1 MQTFDTSYGYDRFSF
16 KLGLNDIIISRHPL
30 SFNGKKLLIGV
41 YNDLDNVIINTS
53 INLSINNKI
62 PLKSA
67 PDGKYYLNIYSN
79 SGRIIDNRYYAY
91 FQPRSISLLVKNNR
105 WHFIVA
111 PIINKNRE
119 IISKL
124 LINEKALLYY
134 QQPSALSQSD
144 NQLIIDL
151 AKQIT
156 KFKVTPMQKI
166 LAIHDWVAEN
176 IYYDYDALLD
186 RSCDNEEYSAID
198 VLKSKKC
205 VCRGYANL
213 AIALMRA
220 VGIPAIGQRC
230 YALNID
236 NDGGWDKPENQSAG
250 ANHIIAIA
258 FVDNRWIYMDITWD
272 SDNRYE
278 NGKFVKKTGLGVSR
292 KYFDTTLEMISNTHK
307 FV

>member
-1 MQTFDTSYGYDRFSF
+1 MQTFDTSYGYDKFSF

-30 SFNGKKLLIGV
+30 FFNGKELLICV
-41 YNDLDNVIINTS
+41 YDDLDKEIINTS

-62 PLKSA
+62 PLKPV

-79 SGRIIDNRYYAY
+79 NGRIIDGRYYAY
-91 FQPRSISLLVKNNR
+91 FQPRSISLLVKNSR

-119 IISKL
+119 VISKL

-156 KFKVTPMQKI
+156 KFKVTSMQKI

-186 RSCDNEEYSAID
+186 RSCDNEEYSAIE

-205 VCRGYANL
+205 VCRGYVNL
-213 AIALMRA
+213 AVALMRA
-220 VGIPAIGQRC
+220 VGVPAIGQKC

-236 NDGGWDKPENQSAG
+236 NDGGWDKPENQSAK
-250 ANHIIAIA
+250 ANHIIVIA

-272 SDNRYE
+272 SNNRYE
-278 NGKFVKKTGLGVSR
+278 NGKFSKETGLGVTR
-292 KYFDTTLEMISNTHK
+292 KYFDTTLEMLSNTHK

>member
-1 MQTFDTSYGYDRFSF
+1 MQTFDTSYSYDRFSF
-16 KLGLNDIIISRHPL
+16 KLGLNDVIISRHPFHL
-30 SFNGKKLLIGV
+30 GDKKLLFCI
-41 YNDLDNVIINTS
+41 YNDVDEEIINTS
-53 INLSINNKI
+53 INLSLNKKI
-62 PLKSA
+62 PLRPV
-67 PDGKYYLNIYSN
+67 PDGKYYLNIYIN
-79 SGRIIDNRYYAY
+79 SGHIFDFKYYAY

-111 PIINKNRE
+111 PIININRKV
-119 IISKL
+119 ISKL
-124 LINEKALLYY
+124 LTTDKALLYY

-144 NQLIIDL
+144 DYQIIDL
-151 AKQIT
+151 AKKIT
-156 KFKVTPMQKI
+156 RFKITPMQKI

-176 IYYDYDALLD
+176 IYYDYDALSD
-186 RSCDNEEYSAID
+186 RSCDNEEYSAVD
-198 VLKSKKC
+198 VLKNKKC

-213 AIALMRA
+213 AVALMRA
-220 VGIPAIGQRC
+220 VGIPAVGQRC

-236 NDGGWDKPENQSAG
+236 NDGGWDKEENQSAR

-258 FVDNRWIYMDITWD
+258 FVESRWIYMDITWD

-278 NGKFVKKTGLGVSR
+278 NGKFIQRTGQGISR